1 MLIGSQLRPAESSR
15 LPRRTPDAEVGLTLQ
30 GSMEPYRWVINGAP
44 YGRNEPLTVRAGQRL
59 RLNAVTMSMM
69 THPLHLHGP
78 AFALA
83 DTGLRKDTLLLA
95 PMESRQ
101 LDLDP
106 EVGDWMVHCHNIY
119 HAEAG
124 MMIALEYTT

>member
-1 MLIGSQLRPAESSR
+1 M
-15 LPRRTPDAEVGLTLQ
+15 
-30 GSMEPYRWVINGAP
+30 
-44 YGRNEPLTVRAGQRL
+44 
-59 RLNAVTMSMM
+59 TMMS
-69 THPLHLHGP
+69 HPLHLHGP

-106 EVGDWMVHCHNIY
+106 EVGDWMVHCHNTY

-124 MMIALEYTT
+124 MMILLSATA

>member
-59 RLNAVTMSMM
+59 RLNAVNM
-69 THPLHLHGP
+69 
-78 AFALA
+78 
-83 DTGLRKDTLLLA
+83 
-95 PMESRQ
+95 
-101 LDLDP
+101 
-106 EVGDWMVHCHNIY
+106 
-119 HAEAG
+119 
-124 MMIALEYTT
+124 